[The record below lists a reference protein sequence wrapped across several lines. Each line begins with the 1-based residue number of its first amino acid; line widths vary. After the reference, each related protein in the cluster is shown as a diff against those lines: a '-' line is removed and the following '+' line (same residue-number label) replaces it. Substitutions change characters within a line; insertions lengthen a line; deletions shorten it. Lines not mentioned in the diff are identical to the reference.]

1 MIVHLDNL
9 QATLVS
15 ATEDE
20 RAWLREYLSFED
32 QSRKF
37 VRGRDG
43 RVEARAAPRVS
54 LLKGSTFP
62 AGLVG
67 LVRKNGIVKHF
78 NVEVVDNRTRP
89 CEPMDVELAW
99 LRDYQREAV
108 ERAVK
113 KTRGIL
119 DSPTGSGKT
128 EMAIG
133 IAMRLGQTNTLMIAP
148 EADLMHNAARRW
160 EKRVPGVTAGRIGD
174 GLMDPRDG
182 FTAATFQTL
191 ASRMRKD
198 QRLRDY
204 IATVGALII
213 DEVHT
218 LPADSF
224 YAVAQ
229 SIPAYWRI
237 GMSGTP
243 LARGDRK
250 SLFSIASTGAIIY
263 KIEPSFLIENGY
275 ISRPHIRMLRVEQD
289 GVAREWRT
297 AYTKFVVESRVR
309 NRALVV
315 AAQRAAKPG
324 LVFVR
329 EKKHGRIVT
338 DMIKA
343 AGLHA
348 EFVWGEK
355 NTSQRDDA
363 IRRLEDGELDVIV
376 CSVVFQTGTDI
387 PSLRSLVIGTGGKS
401 EIAALQRVGRGM
413 RRTEDKDA
421 FEVWDVMDAEP
432 KGRGDQTGNK
442 WNARHSRERFKAY
455 AKVGYET
462 TVLDD
467 WT

>member
-1 MIVHLDNL
+1 MIVHLNNL

-20 RAWLREYLSFED
+20 RVWLREYLSFED

-78 NVEVVDNRTRP
+78 NVEVVDKRVRP
-89 CEPMDVELAW
+89 CEPLDVPLDW
-99 LRDYQREAV
+99 LRDYQLEAV
-108 ERAVK
+108 DRAVK

-133 IAMRLGQTNTLMIAP
+133 IAMRLGKTNTLMITP

-160 EKRVPGVTAGRIGD
+160 EKRVPGVQAGRIGD
-174 GLMDPRDG
+174 GHMTPCDG

-191 ASRMRKD
+191 ASRMKKEPK
-198 QRLRDY
+198 LRDY
-204 IATVGALII
+204 LATVGCMII

-229 SIPAYWRI
+229 AIPAYWRI

-263 KIEPSFLIENGY
+263 KIEPSLLIERGY
-275 ISRPHIRMLRVEQD
+275 ISRPRIRMLRVEQE

-297 AYTKFVVESRVR
+297 AYTKFVVESRAR

-315 AAQRAAKPG
+315 AAERAAKPG

-329 EKKHGRIVT
+329 EKKHGKILVEQIR
-338 DMIKA
+338 K
-343 AGLHA
+343 AGLRA

-355 NTSQRDDA
+355 NTSQRDEA
-363 IRRLEDGELDVIV
+363 IRKLEDGELDVIV

-413 RRTEDKDA
+413 RRTEDKDE
-421 FEVWDVMDAEP
+421 FEVWDIMDAEP
-432 KGRGDQTGNK
+432 KGQGDQTGNK
-442 WNARHSRERFKAY
+442 WNARHSRERFRAY